1 MEQHMAETHKQQ
13 TNRVH
18 IFDTTLRDGGQ
29 TAGISF
35 SAEDKWRI
43 ADRLADFGVDFIEGG
58 WPGASPK
65 DDRFFK
71 LAQSRAG
78 AQNWT
83 HSKLVAFGSTARP
96 GGPPSQDAGLRK
108 LVNSGADA
116 ACIFGKAWDLHVT
129 RALGISL
136 EDNLKLVRDSI
147 RYLKRHFEQVFFDA
161 EHFFDGYSANS
172 EHALAVLE
180 AASDAGAD
188 ALVLCDT
195 NGGSVPSHVQKTV
208 VKVVARFPEQVIGIH
223 AHNDCEL
230 AVANSLIAVDAGVRQ
245 VQGTING
252 IGERCGNANLTSII
266 PNLVLKMNVN
276 CGIDRQKL
284 TELKRV
290 SDFVNEMANRLPWR
304 HQPFVGLN
312 AFAHKGGI
320 HVSAVRKLAR
330 LYEHIPP
337 QEVGNRQRVTV
348 SDQAGRSNVLVMAAK
363 AGFGLKLDAT
373 DPAVAELVEEVKS
386 LEDQG
391 FAFEAAEASFHLML
405 LRAKGK
411 LKHFFTLDG
420 FRVIDEK
427 RGDDGAPQAEAT
439 VMLRVGNKFAHTASL
454 GNGPI
459 NAMDRALR
467 AALQGFYPSLKEFR
481 LVDFKVRVLSTNQAT
496 EAVVR
501 VLIESTD
508 GVRKWNTVG
517 VSANIIDASYQAL
530 LDAIEYKLMLD
541 EADAHEVKA

>member
-1 MEQHMAETHKQQ
+1 VAKAANKTQ
-13 TNRVH
+13 TNRVQ

-35 SAEDKWRI
+35 SAEDKLRI
-43 ADRLADFGVDFIEGG
+43 AERLADFGVDYIEGG

-71 LAQSRAG
+71 LAQSRD
-78 AQNWT
+78 WS

-108 LVNSGADA
+108 LVASGADVV
-116 ACIFGKAWDLHVT
+116 CIFGKAWNLHVT

-136 EDNLKLVRDSI
+136 DDNLKLVHDSI
-147 RYLKRHFEQVFFDA
+147 RYLKRHFDEVFFDA
-161 EHFFDGYSANS
+161 EHFFDGYAAKKTY
-172 EHALAVLE
+172 ALAVLD
-180 AASDAGAD
+180 AAAEAGAD

-195 NGGSVPSHVQKTV
+195 NGGSVPSHVQRA
-208 VKVVARFPEQVIGIH
+208 VAEMAARYPDHVIGMH
-223 AHNDCEL
+223 AHNDSEL
-230 AVANSLIAVDAGVRQ
+230 AVANSLLAVEAGARQ

-266 PNLVLKMNVN
+266 PNLVLKMGVE
-276 CGIDRQKL
+276 CGIDRQRL
-284 TELKRV
+284 SELKAV

-320 HVSAVRKLAR
+320 HVSAVRKLAK
-330 LYEHIPP
+330 LYEHMPP
-337 QEVGNRQRVTV
+337 EDVGNRQRVTV

-363 AGFGLKLDAT
+363 AGFGLKLDAA
-373 DPAVAELVEEVKS
+373 DPAVAELVAEVKA

-411 LKHFFTLDG
+411 LRHFFTLEG

-427 RGDDGAPQAEAT
+427 RGDNGAPQAEAT
-439 VMLRVGNKFAHTASL
+439 VMLRVGDKFAHTASL
-454 GNGPI
+454 GNGPV

-467 AALQGFYPSLKEFR
+467 AALTDFYPSLKEFR
-481 LVDFKVRVLSTNQAT
+481 LVDFKVRVLSTNRAT

-541 EADAHEVKA
+541 EVGA

>member
-1 MEQHMAETHKQQ
+1 MESWVSEQVDSKRVESGK
-13 TNRVH
+13 TNRVQ

-29 TAGISF
+29 TAGITF
-35 SAEDKWRI
+35 SAEDKIRI
-43 ADRLADFGVDFIEGG
+43 AERLASFGVDYIEGG

-65 DDRFFK
+65 DDRFFE
-71 LAQSRAG
+71 LARERD
-78 AQNWT
+78 WR

-96 GGPPSQDAGLRK
+96 GDKPSRDPGLKK
-108 LVNSGADA
+108 LVASGADA

-129 RALGISL
+129 KALGITL
-136 EDNLKLVRDSI
+136 EENLDLVRGSV

-161 EHFFDGYSANS
+161 EHFFDGYAAN
-172 EHALAVLE
+172 HDYALAVLD
-180 AASDAGAD
+180 AAHEAGAD

-195 NGGSVPSHVQKTV
+195 NGGSLPYATGAMVRE
-208 VKVVARFPEQVIGIH
+208 VVARYPDKIIGIH
-223 AHNDCEL
+223 THNDSEV
-230 AVANSLIAVDAGVRQ
+230 AVANSLIAVKNGAKQ

-266 PNLVLKMNVN
+266 PCLVLKMGLD
-276 CGIDRQKL
+276 CGVDRERL
-284 TELKRV
+284 TELKGL

-312 AFAHKGGI
+312 SFAHKGGI
-320 HVSAVRKLAR
+320 HVSAVRKLSR

-337 QEVGNRQRVTV
+337 EAVGNQQRITV
-348 SDQAGRSNVLVMAAK
+348 SDQAGRSNVLVLAAK
-363 AGFGLKLDAT
+363 TGFGLKLDGS
-373 DPAVAELVEEVKS
+373 DPAVAELVAEVKS

-411 LKHFFTLDG
+411 LQHFFTLEG

-439 VMLRVGNKFAHTASL
+439 VMLRVGKKFAHTASL
-454 GNGPI
+454 GNGPV
-459 NAMDRALR
+459 NVMDKALR
-467 AALQGFYPSLKEFR
+467 AALQDFYPSLKEFR
-481 LVDFKVRVLSTNQAT
+481 LVDYKVRVLSTSQAT
-496 EAVVR
+496 EAPVR

-508 GVRKWNTVG
+508 GERKWTTVG
-517 VSANIIDASYQAL
+517 VSTNIIDASYQAL

-541 EADAHEVKA
+541 EVRP

>member
-1 MEQHMAETHKQQ
+1 MSQTNKQQ
-13 TNRVH
+13 KSHRPERVR

-29 TAGISF
+29 TAGITF
-35 SAEDKWRI
+35 SAEDKMRI
-43 ADRLADFGVDFIEGG
+43 AGRLAAFGIDYIEGG

-71 LAQSRAG
+71 LAETRDWS
-78 AQNWT
+78 

-96 GGPPSQDAGLRK
+96 GGPASRDAGLKK
-108 LVNSGADA
+108 LVASGADV
-116 ACIFGKAWDLHVT
+116 ACIFGKSWDLHVST
-129 RALGISL
+129 ALGITP
-136 EDNLKLVRDSI
+136 EENLALVSGSVSF
-147 RYLKRHFEQVFFDA
+147 LTRHFEQVFFDA
-161 EHFFDGYSANS
+161 EHFFDGYASNAGF
-172 EHALAVLE
+172 ALSVLD
-180 AASDAGAD
+180 AAAAAGAD

-195 NGGSVPSHVQKTV
+195 NGGNLSSTIEPV
-208 VKVVARFPEQVIGIH
+208 VRDIVARYPDLTIGIH
-223 AHNDCEL
+223 THNDSEL
-230 AVANSLIAVDAGVRQ
+230 AVANALVGVEAGARQ

-266 PNLVLKMNVN
+266 PALLLKMGFD
-276 CGIDRQKL
+276 CGIDKEGL
-284 TELKRV
+284 VELKLV

-320 HVSAVRKLAR
+320 HVSAVRKLSR

-337 QEVGNRQRVTV
+337 EAVGNRQRITV
-348 SDQAGRSNVLVMAAK
+348 SDQAGRSNVLVLAAK
-363 AGFGLKLDAT
+363 TGFGLKLDAN
-373 DPAVAELVEEVKS
+373 DPAVGELVTQVKD

-411 LKHFFTLDG
+411 LPHFFTLEG

-427 RGDDGAPQAEAT
+427 RGDDAAPQAEAT
-439 VMLRVGNKFAHTASL
+439 VMLRVGKQFAHTASL
-454 GNGPI
+454 GNGPV

-467 AALQGFYPSLKEFR
+467 AALQDFYPTLKELR
-481 LVDFKVRVLSTNQAT
+481 LVDYKVRVLSTSEAT
-496 EAVVR
+496 EANVR

-508 GVRKWNTVG
+508 GERKWTTVG
-517 VSANIIDASYQAL
+517 VSTNII
-530 LDAIEYKLMLD
+530 
-541 EADAHEVKA
+541 

>member
-1 MEQHMAETHKQQ
+1 MQESGSDPMSRRPDKVQ
-13 TNRVH
+13 
-18 IFDTTLRDGGQ
+18 IFDTTLRDGAQ
-29 TAGISF
+29 TAGITF
-35 SAEDKWRI
+35 SAEDKLRI
-43 ADRLADFGVDFIEGG
+43 AERLAAFGVDYIEGG

-65 DDRFFK
+65 DDRFFE
-71 LAQSRAG
+71 LARERQ
-78 AQNWT
+78 WKHT
-83 HSKLVAFGSTARP
+83 KLVAFGSTARP
-96 GGPPSQDAGLRK
+96 SGPPSRDAGLKK

-136 EDNLKLVRDSI
+136 EENLALVHDSV
-147 RYLKRHFEQVFFDA
+147 RFLKRHFEQVLFDA
-161 EHFFDGYSANS
+161 EHFFDGYAAKP
-172 EHALAVLE
+172 EHALAVLD
-180 AASDAGAD
+180 AAAEAGAD

-195 NGGSVPSHVQKTV
+195 NGGSLPMTIHAVVQEV
-208 VKVVARFPEQVIGIH
+208 VERFPELIIGIH
-223 AHNDCEL
+223 THNDGEV
-230 AVANSLIAVDAGVRQ
+230 AVANALIAVEAGAQQ

-266 PNLVLKMNVN
+266 PSLLLKMSID
-276 CGIDRQKL
+276 CGIDKDRL
-284 TELKRV
+284 VELKGV

-320 HVSAVRKLAR
+320 HVSAVRKMSR
-330 LYEHIPP
+330 LYEHVSP
-337 QEVGNRQRVTV
+337 ESVGNKQRITV
-348 SDQAGRSNVLVMAAK
+348 SDQAGRSNVLVLAAK
-363 AGFGLKLDAT
+363 TGFGLKLDAS
-373 DPAVAELVEEVKS
+373 DPAVAELVAEVKS

-411 LKHFFTLDG
+411 LQHFFTLEG

-439 VMLRVGNKFAHTASL
+439 VMLRVGKRFAHTASL
-454 GNGPI
+454 GNGPV
-459 NAMDRALR
+459 NAMDKALR
-467 AALQGFYPSLKEFR
+467 AALQDFYPSLKEFR
-481 LVDFKVRVLSTNQAT
+481 LVDYKVRVLSTIDAT
-496 EAVVR
+496 EAAVR

-508 GVRKWNTVG
+508 GERKWTTVG
-517 VSANIIDASYQAL
+517 VSTNIIDASYQAL

-541 EADAHEVKA
+541 EVRP